1 MAGSAINGS
10 SQAQT
15 GNESS
20 GFFLQF
26 FMPDGFLC
34 RVVMYMKLLNYPYC
48 LNFSGSPRIKV
59 INQV

>member
-1 MAGSAINGS
+1 MGS